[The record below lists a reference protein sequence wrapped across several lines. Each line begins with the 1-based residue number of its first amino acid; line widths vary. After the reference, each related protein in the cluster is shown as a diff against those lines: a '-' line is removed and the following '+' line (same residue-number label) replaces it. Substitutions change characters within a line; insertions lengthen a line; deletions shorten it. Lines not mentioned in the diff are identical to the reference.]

1 MNLFINAVVKKWVLI
16 LFDDNRNIIFQKEIE
31 VAWNESEKLIW
42 LVDDFLKK
50 SHLWYDDLENLVV
63 VAWPGSFTWIRTI
76 VLMVN
81 TINFVIDKNITSIS
95 FFDLFNNY
103 SIVKT
108 SSKRDCFL
116 KKDINSEIEIISNID
131 LIDYLLKNNIN
142 KIYGDFNPW
151 DNKGI
156 ELIEKIN
163 YSDIIKNIKFQKEKI
178 IEPLYIKK
186 PSIS

>member
-1 MNLFINAVVKKWVLI
+1 MNLFINAVVKKWSLI
-16 LFDDNRNIIFQKEIE
+16 LFDDNRKIIFQKDIE

-42 LVDDFLKK
+42 YVDEFLKESK
-50 SHLWYDDLENLVV
+50 LDYFDIDNLVV
-63 VAWPGSFTWIRTI
+63 VSWPGSFTWIRTI

-81 TINFVIDKNITSIS
+81 TINFVINKNITSIS
-95 FFDLFNNY
+95 FFDLFDTY
-103 SIVKT
+103 PIVKT

-116 KKDINSEIEIISNID
+116 KKNSTSEIEIISNID
-131 LIDYLLKNNIN
+131 LIDYLKQNNIN
-142 KIYGDFNPW
+142 KIYWDFNPW

>member
-1 MNLFINAVVKKWVLI
+1 MNLFINAVVKKWSLI
-16 LFDDNRNIIFQKEIE
+16 LFDDNRKIVFQKEIE

-42 LVDDFLKK
+42 YVDEFLKELNL
-50 SHLWYDDLENLVV
+50 SYNDLENLVV
-63 VAWPGSFTWIRTI
+63 VSWPGSFTGIRTI

-81 TINFVIDKNITSIS
+81 TINFVINKNITSLS

-103 SIVKT
+103 PIVKT

-116 KKDINSEIEIISNID
+116 KKDLDSEIEIISNVD
-131 LIDYLLKNNIN
+131 LLNYLVENNIT
-142 KIYGDFNPW
+142 KIYWDFNFW
-151 DNKGI
+151 EDKGI

-163 YSDIIKNIKFQKEKI
+163 YSDIINNIKFQKEKI